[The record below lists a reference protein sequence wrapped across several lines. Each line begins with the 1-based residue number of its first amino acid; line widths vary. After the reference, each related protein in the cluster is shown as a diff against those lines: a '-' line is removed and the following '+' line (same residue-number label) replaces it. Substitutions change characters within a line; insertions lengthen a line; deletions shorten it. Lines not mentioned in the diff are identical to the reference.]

1 MMSEEKKV
9 WNRGFPEDQGW
20 YDCKV
25 DGKPERLFN
34 WVCIIDGHHV
44 WKDIGGTYV
53 KGDIQWT
60 PG

>member
-1 MMSEEKKV
+1 V